1 MKYVKTAQLHL
12 QAEGLP
18 PMNMKRI
25 CIGVALLG
33 LAVPALAQGVS
44 EATGKVVDRAGNPIQ
59 GALITFQAKSNPNT
73 IYKGK
78 TSKKGRYFVS
88 GLFTGKED
96 DVWIMTFT
104 SEGYEPVEV
113 RIESRTVNRVLVG
126 DPMTTKLRPGRK
138 PPEFPIRPL
147 GKAIVDWTVAPAEE
161 VEAELLAA
169 QQAAA
174 LEGVATGEGAKAVE
188 PAKDPWVEALTL
200 ASAGSLEESVDLFR
214 EAVEDEP
221 DDAERHETFAKILY
235 RVEQYAEAESEAK
248 RAVAIEPARME
259 SQMVLF
265 NVYIARG
272 EFEQAKVILL
282 AAREMAPNDTRI
294 LMRLAYVANE
304 TGDLEGAIKAYS
316 AVTEVDPDNAEA
328 WLSLANLQA
337 EAGNLE
343 ASEAAYAKVVAID
356 PAGAHQ
362 TYYNLGATIVK
373 RPNHSEADKRRA
385 IESFRKALELK
396 PGYALAAKELAFAL
410 ISLGE
415 KTEARTVLQSFV
427 EANPQSGSATEFNRL
442 IQAMGG

>member
-1 MKYVKTAQLHL
+1 
-12 QAEGLP
+12 
-18 PMNMKRI
+18 MKRI
-25 CIGVALLG
+25 CIGLVLLG
-33 LAVPALAQGVS
+33 LALPALAQGVS
-44 EATGKVVDRAGNPIQ
+44 EATGKVVDRAGEPVQ
-59 GALITFQAKSNPNT
+59 GAVITFQAKSNPT
-73 IYKGK
+73 TVYKGK

-104 SEGYEPVEV
+104 AEGYEPVEV

-147 GKAIVDWTVAPAEE
+147 GKAIVDWTVAPADE
-161 VEAELLAA
+161 VEAEMLAA

-174 LEGVATGEGAKAVE
+174 AQAAATGEGVEGEVE

-214 EAVEDEP
+214 EAVENDP

-235 RVEQYAEAESEAK
+235 RLEQYDEAESEAK
-248 RAVAIEPARME
+248 KAVEIEPARME

-265 NVYIARG
+265 NVYDARG
-272 EFEQAKVILL
+272 EFEKAKAILL
-282 AAREMAPNDTRI
+282 GALEAAPGDTRI

-304 TGDLEGAIKAYS
+304 MGDTEGAIEAYTK
-316 AVTEVDPDNAEA
+316 VTEVDPDNAEA
-328 WLSLANLQA
+328 WLSLANLHA

-343 ASEAAYAKVVAID
+343 ASEAAYGKVVEID
-356 PAGAHQ
+356 PEGAHQ
-362 TYYNLGATIVK
+362 TYYNLGATIIK

-396 PGYALAAKELAFAL
+396 PGYALAARELAFAL
-410 ISLGE
+410 INLGE
-415 KTEARTVLQSFV
+415 KGEARTVLKSFV
-427 EANPQSGSATEFNRL
+427 DTNPQSTFTTEFNRL